1 MKNLLLILI
10 FLASCT
16 AQKTEPILNENA
28 DLQTKLFYIEKN
40 FKGKIF
46 SDLEKDLSKQNIQ
59 VENIGMGSV
68 IAKSNKMTYLTF
80 TFLNK
85 KKDTKMNLNKDT
97 IDVLKIN
104 LQNYLPNAI
113 FQEIISQKAIFSSS
127 ISNTIANSRI
137 KSIEYNQEIH
147 QNRQGEMPT
156 LKNIKPKKKA
166 K

>member
-1 MKNLLLILI
+1 
-10 FLASCT
+10 
-16 AQKTEPILNENA
+16 
-28 DLQTKLFYIEKN
+28 
-40 FKGKIF
+40 
-46 SDLEKDLSKQNIQ
+46 
-59 VENIGMGSV
+59 MGSE
-68 IAKSNKMTYLTF
+68 IANSNKMTYLTF

-85 KKDTKMNLNKDT
+85 EKDTKMNLNKDT

-127 ISNTIANSRI
+127 ISNSMANSRI

>member
-1 MKNLLLILI
+1 M
-10 FLASCT
+10 
-16 AQKTEPILNENA
+16 P
-28 DLQTKLFYIEKN
+28 TKLFYIEKN
-40 FKGKIF
+40 FKGKTI

-59 VENIGMGSV
+59 VENIGMGSE
-68 IAKSNKMTYLTF
+68 IANSNKMTYLTF

-85 KKDTKMNLNKDT
+85 EKDTKMNLNKDT

-156 LKNIKPKKKA
+156 LKIIKPKKKT

>member
-1 MKNLLLILI
+1 L
-10 FLASCT
+10 
-16 AQKTEPILNENA
+16 P
-28 DLQTKLFYIEKN
+28 TKLFYIEKN
-40 FKGKIF
+40 FKGKTI

-59 VENIGMGSV
+59 VENIGMGSEIV
-68 IAKSNKMTYLTF
+68 NSNKMTYLTF

-85 KKDTKMNLNKDT
+85 EKDTKMNLNKDT

-127 ISNTIANSRI
+127 ISNSMANSRI

-156 LKNIKPKKKA
+156 LKIIKPKKKA